1 MNYGV
6 NEPYIWNQYFVTSS
20 KKLAATSASLTD
32 DQKRKLVKH
41 ETFVD
46 AWGPFYVFVY
56 RWAWLQMLCLK
67 LGWYIYIKQSV
78 LG

>member
-46 AWGPFYVFVY
+46 A
-56 RWAWLQMLCLK
+56 
-67 LGWYIYIKQSV
+67 
-78 LG
+78 